1 MELSFS
7 IQHTIEEPLKFNR
20 DLINFDMCLD
30 IKKNSKVYLIS
41 FWGSFVL
48 NYMEVYQYFKFD
60 VCLGKGKCVQTST
73 IDLGVDKLN

>member
-30 IKKNSKVYLIS
+30 IKK
-41 FWGSFVL
+41 
-48 NYMEVYQYFKFD
+48 FKSLSHFI
-60 VCLGKGKCVQTST
+60 LGIICIELHGGLSIFQ
-73 IDLGVDKLN
+73 I